1 MDELDGGLGPPR
13 AAMAPAAASGSSYD
27 PAPEDQQLTAT
38 VSTIGSVRRS
48 PVTTHGS
55 ISANDGAINGAAA
68 GLASSKEG
76 ASSSDERT
84 SAGDESED
92 RDHDWAE
99 AGKPFGSEMPDYE
112 RQRQEKIRR
121 NNEVSYRRTPRVH
134 RLSCPRA
141 LSHTCHLCAHAQ
153 FLAKLG
159 FEGGG
164 CGGIQLG
171 GRASLKPS
179 GPNKKTEANPS
190 HDALRKRSTRA
201 LMIAQA
207 AAAADR
213 CNDRPKRACARNT
226 SYSDEPDIGES
237 DEEGDAAHE
246 YSARGVNRAPQ
257 RLPRPFLPKS
267 DLGTCVGSSLS
278 APEPPAEF
286 VAQ

>member
-164 CGGIQLG
+164 
-171 GRASLKPS
+171 
-179 GPNKKTEANPS
+179 
-190 HDALRKRSTRA
+190 
-201 LMIAQA
+201 
-207 AAAADR
+207 
-213 CNDRPKRACARNT
+213 
-226 SYSDEPDIGES
+226 
-237 DEEGDAAHE
+237 
-246 YSARGVNRAPQ
+246 
-257 RLPRPFLPKS
+257 
-267 DLGTCVGSSLS
+267 
-278 APEPPAEF
+278 
-286 VAQ
+286 